1 MEKEELIS
9 LYFEG
14 KLSEAQEITF
24 QQLMETDADF
34 AEEVR
39 YQENVKKAITLNERK
54 QLKATLQS
62 FETEKKTTGSFTKW
76 LAAASIALV
85 MISTYWYFNQ
95 TPDHNSLYAAY
106 YQAYPNVIAPTVRS
120 ETKNDLQSQAFYAY
134 DNGDYKKSAALFS
147 EIHASQKEEY
157 AVFYAAL
164 SLMEDNK
171 HEEAIKLFDSFKSNK
186 ESRFSIYAEWYEALC
201 YLKLNNKPAAIKLLK
216 QIANEKNPQQET
228 AQRLLKELN

>member
-106 YQAYPNVIAPTVRS
+106 YQAYPCPAFAFTLSSVSQTLPTSKRGARLNVKPGISKKRYLSSKFAKPILAPTNRS
-120 ETKNDLQSQAFYAY
+120 C
-134 DNGDYKKSAALFS
+134 
-147 EIHASQKEEY
+147 I
-157 AVFYAAL
+157 
-164 SLMEDNK
+164 
-171 HEEAIKLFDSFKSNK
+171 
-186 ESRFSIYAEWYEALC
+186 
-201 YLKLNNKPAAIKLLK
+201 
-216 QIANEKNPQQET
+216 
-228 AQRLLKELN
+228 